1 MTSPFLGL
9 YLCAT
14 AVSSSRRGLGR
25 PSVRNRRARL
35 SGRGCGLA
43 AVSRGNQS
51 FCTGTEIQNKVREG
65 KESGDGMRWNNLPW
79 GQQFPSM
86 CEFGAQISGERKVG
100 WRKGKAWTS
109 FLYDTLPWEPMFVF
123 CEGQVCIG
131 SSFTET
137 CFGYSWIY
145 NMKGR
150 KNVFDSSLAIIL
162 ISRFL
167 DLSLFSTHQNLQL

>member
-1 MTSPFLGL
+1 M
-9 YLCAT
+9 
-14 AVSSSRRGLGR
+14 
-25 PSVRNRRARL
+25 
-35 SGRGCGLA
+35 
-43 AVSRGNQS
+43 
-51 FCTGTEIQNKVREG
+51 
-65 KESGDGMRWNNLPW
+65 
-79 GQQFPSM
+79 
-86 CEFGAQISGERKVG
+86 
-100 WRKGKAWTS
+100 
-109 FLYDTLPWEPMFVF
+109 F